1 MSAQY
6 LDDVSNIMSN
16 FNTNMEK
23 ILSMSLDE
31 LIKRAEN
38 RGAIPAWA
46 LKLAKP
52 DSQLKPLGQTLSKKS
67 AYLNRTKKTSSVA
80 PAAGGRRRRRSR
92 RNRRKSK

>member
-52 DSQLKPLGQTLSKKS
+52 DSQLKPLGQTLFKKS
-67 AYLNRTKKTSSVA
+67 PDLNRTKRVPMVA
-80 PAAGGRRRRRSR
+80 ATAGGTRKRSR